1 MAFHSSHL
9 PFLLLSPNHSLT
21 HLLTHSVKLILPIS
35 VSLYSRLLSP
45 ICCVISS
52 LCLSP
57 RLISTILS
65 DLLVIKFWPRWWYS
79 CNEKTMGMNKWVT
92 WTQFTR
98 FYMCRNV
105 CNRAKRGDVC
115 CMKRRFYTSL
125 SLYESNLLR
134 KRILIICSLI
144 FLLR

>member
-52 LCLSP
+52 P

-98 FYMCRNV
+98 LYMCRNV
-105 CNRAKRGDVC
+105 CNRAERGEVC

>member
-45 ICCVISS
+45 ICCVIS
-52 LCLSP
+52 SP